1 MPPDE
6 IVGSV
11 GSDDDQKTADGGGDL
26 FDFTTFGFDGVD
38 GTQIDAGVTS
48 GADSSEWDPISVDSD
63 GSSKDGDSAKC
74 SGEGS
79 AASSTGGSPPA
90 CGVKQQ

>member
-1 MPPDE
+1 LAL
-6 IVGSV
+6 
-11 GSDDDQKTADGGGDL
+11 DDDL
-26 FDFTTFGFDGVD
+26 
-38 GTQIDAGVTS
+38 QIDTGVTS
-48 GADSSEWDPISVDSD
+48 GADSSEWDPISVD
-63 GSSKDGDSAKC
+63 GEGDSAKC

>member
-1 MPPDE
+1 M
-6 IVGSV
+6 GSV
-11 GSDDDQKTADGGGDL
+11 GSDDDKTTTDGGGDL
-26 FDFTTFGFDGVD
+26 FDFASFGIDDFDV
-38 GTQIDAGVTS
+38 TQIETGVTS

-63 GSSKDGDSAKC
+63 RDSKEGDSAKC

-79 AASSTGGSPPA
+79 AASSKGGSPPA